1 MIDVAATYLRER
13 LQINHLLAC
22 LFFYFP
28 LPKACKSRFDKN
40 HKKVDDGYN
49 GLVFIER

>member
-1 MIDVAATYLRER
+1 VIGVAVPYLLER

-22 LFFYFP
+22 LFAHFP

-40 HKKVDDGYN
+40 HKKADDGCN

>member
-1 MIDVAATYLRER
+1 MSVAAPYLRER

-22 LFFYFP
+22 LFAHLP
-28 LPKACKSRFDKN
+28 LPKVCKSRFDKN
-40 HKKVDDGYN
+40 HKKADDGYN